1 VVVVNFLNV
10 KNAADIRV
18 FQLLDEK
25 FKLFSG
31 VFGAS
36 DDVLGSIESGVD
48 FEKRIAEIYQKYRSE
63 KEIIDQFDLLQKE
76 LDEQISSKMLSTRE
90 TLLANFDDEVLDK
103 LKIRLS
109 ESKEYINKYEQWL
122 WAVTKFEL
130 NGTAKFND
138 KDLSFQ
144 LKKQPYPNAT
154 FPTESFKLGKP
165 NTEAHVYRMGH
176 PLAQTVLE
184 KVKKKKMHPAS
195 LTFDLT
201 GYKGNVAILDELKG
215 QQGWL
220 SVMAVSV
227 DSFESSDYLMAYGIA
242 NNGITLTEDQAKR
255 LLTLPAKNA
264 SENSKEVDET
274 LVLKSGETYLDAL
287 LKTLSERDNNYL
299 KFETEKLTKW
309 AEDRMNAA
317 ELAIKETKAKIKE
330 LNREA
335 QKTVDPTSQLKI
347 QEQLQDESRK
357 QKKQRQEI
365 FIVEDE
371 IAEMRDK
378 MISDIQKRMK
388 QEISKTHLFTINW
401 KLV

>member
-1 VVVVNFLNV
+1 
-10 KNAADIRV
+10 
-18 FQLLDEK
+18 
-25 FKLFSG
+25 
-31 VFGAS
+31 
-36 DDVLGSIESGVD
+36 
-48 FEKRIAEIYQKYRSE
+48 
-63 KEIIDQFDLLQKE
+63 
-76 LDEQISSKMLSTRE
+76 
-90 TLLANFDDEVLDK
+90 
-103 LKIRLS
+103 
-109 ESKEYINKYEQWL
+109 
-122 WAVTKFEL
+122 
-130 NGTAKFND
+130 
-138 KDLSFQ
+138 
-144 LKKQPYPNAT
+144 
-154 FPTESFKLGKP
+154 
-165 NTEAHVYRMGH
+165 MGH

-184 KVKKKKMHPAS
+184 KVKEKELKSAS
-195 LTFDLT
+195 LSFDLT
-201 GYKGNVAILDELKG
+201 SYKGNVAILDELKG

-227 DSFESSDYLMAYGIA
+227 DSFESSDYLIAYGIV
-242 NNGITLTEDQAKR
+242 NNGIALTEDQAKR

-264 SENSKEVDET
+264 NQGSNIFDEA
-274 LVLKSGETYLDAL
+274 LVVKVGGKYLDAL

-335 QKTVDPTSQLKI
+335 QKTVDPSTQLKI

-371 IAEMRDK
+371 IAAMRDK
-378 MISDIQKRMK
+378 MIADIQKRMK
-388 QEISKTHLFTINW
+388 QEINKTHLFTINW

>member
-1 VVVVNFLNV
+1 M
-10 KNAADIRV
+10 
-18 FQLLDEK
+18 
-25 FKLFSG
+25 
-31 VFGAS
+31 
-36 DDVLGSIESGVD
+36 
-48 FEKRIAEIYQKYRSE
+48 
-63 KEIIDQFDLLQKE
+63 LQKE

-184 KVKKKKMHPAS
+184 KVKEKQLQPAS